1 MSMQTI
7 STEVPEFDEADRL
20 RKALRVADVPVQDM
34 ADYLGVSRNTVSRWI
49 NGAVPAKGAVLRA
62 WALRTGVSYEW
73 LAAGRAP
80 SRSRRLSPVAQGNTR
95 QRCST
100 I

>member
-34 ADYLGVSRNTVSRWI
+34 AEYLGVSRNTVSRWI
-49 NGAVPAKGAVLRA
+49 NGTVEPKAGILRA
-62 WALRTGVSYEW
+62 WSQRTGVDYQW
-73 LAAGRAP
+73 LAGEPPIKSKGA
-80 SRSRRLSPVAQGNTR
+80 SKRRVKGTAH
-95 QRCST
+95 
-100 I
+100 